1 MNKYHIRYNTK
12 HGESDLVWRIFENG
26 KETLAKHLNI
36 KVPVFDECTFE
47 GGIQKW
53 NICCIGKL
61 TMIEG
66 KAEII

>member
-36 KVPVFDECTFE
+36 KVPVFY
-47 GGIQKW
+47 
-53 NICCIGKL
+53 
-61 TMIEG
+61 
-66 KAEII
+66 

>member
-12 HGESDLVWRIFENG
+12 HGESDLVWRIIENG
-26 KETLAKHLNI
+26 KEVLAKNLNI

-47 GGIQKW
+47 GVIQKW